1 MSTIINARSPYFH
14 KIVNNLANQG
24 YSLSGVQSEL
34 YIWSGLLSAQPLT
47 PTYTITKAPIGS
59 DEFINLELSVLV
71 RDFLD
76 TEYYNV
82 TEGIGGT
89 ADDAVWVQVN
99 STLFDGG
106 SIIVQKG
113 SRFLAFDG
121 YGYWDEG
128 VNPRTSTDPLVV
140 PTGDFTP
147 MVLMD
152 NRTVYFKRGE
162 DIRIPIFSE
171 PEGQA
176 VTTISAVWDLTD
188 VYWAQSNINWDASS
202 IPQNVIDSD
211 DTADKIQYLII
222 DSAQAL
228 TGDTITITSTVGELQ
243 EVVITLQEIDCGKY
257 DDYRV
262 IFYNKYGA
270 LQDFYMSKKS
280 SKELSIKSEDYNRN
294 IFNRE
299 LNSYNPLKHQKYTF
313 NIRANQSITLNS
325 EFLPENFNKLVE
337 QLFISEQVWISLVLK
352 VQPVVVGSK
361 KLKYK
366 TNINDKLIQYTVDF
380 DFSNSYINNV
390 I

>member
-14 KIVNNLANQG
+14 KIVNNFADQG
-24 YSLSGVQSEL
+24 YALSVVESKI
-34 YIWSGLLSAQPLT
+34 YIWSGLLSAQPTT
-47 PTYTITKAPIGS
+47 PTYTLTKAPIGS
-59 DEFINLELSVLV
+59 EEFINLELSVLI

-76 TEYYNV
+76 TEYYSV
-82 TEGIGGT
+82 TQGITGT
-89 ADDAVWVQVN
+89 ADDAIWVQVN
-99 STLFDGG
+99 STLYDGT

-152 NRTVYFKRGE
+152 NRIVYFKRGE

-171 PEGQA
+171 PA
-176 VTTISAVWDLTD
+176 PTVTTTISSVWDLTD
-188 VYWAQSNINWDASS
+188 FYWEQSNVNWDATT
-202 IPQNVIDSD
+202 IPQNVVDSD
-211 DTADKIQYLII
+211 NSLDKIQYVII

-228 TGDTITITSTVGELQ
+228 TGDTITITSTVGNSQ
-243 EVVITLQEIDCGKY
+243 IIVITLQEIECGKY

-280 SKELSIKSEDYNRN
+280 SKKLSIKSDDYNRN

-352 VQPVVVGSK
+352 VEPVVVGSK
-361 KLKYK
+361 TLKYK
-366 TNINDKLIQYTVDF
+366 THTNDKLIQYTVDF

>member
-1 MSTIINARSPYFH
+1 MSTIINARSPYF
-14 KIVNNLANQG
+14 KKYTNTTQG
-24 YSLSGVQSEL
+24 YYLSSIRARIT
-34 YIWSGLLSAQPLT
+34 IWSGLLSAQPAT
-47 PTYTITKAPIGS
+47 PTYDITKANIGS
-59 DEFINLELSVLV
+59 EEFTNLELSVLI

-76 TEYYNV
+76 TEYYSV

-89 ADDAVWVQVN
+89 ADDAVWVQVDVDM
-99 STLFDGG
+99 LDD
-106 SIIVQKG
+106 IVIFEQFQNT
-113 SRFLAFDG
+113 FLALDG

-128 VNPRTSTDPLVV
+128 SNPRTLLPSGPVQVLN
-140 PTGDFTP
+140 PTP

-162 DIRIPIFSE
+162 DIRIPVFSE
-171 PEGQA
+171 YCSNI
-176 VTTISAVWDLTD
+176 VTNIDSVWNLTD
-188 VYWAQSNINWDASS
+188 VYWAQANQNWDSTS
-202 IPQNVIDSD
+202 TPINVVDSD
-211 DTADKIQYLII
+211 DSADKIQYVII

-228 TGDTITITSTVGELQ
+228 TGNTITITSTCLTTITT
-243 EVVITLQEIDCGKY
+243 VITLQEIECGKY

-280 SKELSIKSEDYNRN
+280 SKDLKIKSEDYNRN
-294 IFNRE
+294 IFNRA
-299 LNSYNPLKHQKYTF
+299 NNKYNPLKHQKYTF

-337 QLFISEQVWISLVLK
+337 QLFISEQVWISLDIK

-361 KLKYK
+361 TLKYK
-366 TNINDKLIQYTVDF
+366 THTNDKLIQYTVDF

>member
-14 KIVNNLANQG
+14 KIVNNFANQG
-24 YSLSGVQSEL
+24 YALSVVESKI
-34 YIWSGLLSAQPLT
+34 YIWSGLLSDQPTT
-47 PTYTITKAPIGS
+47 PTYTLTKAPIGS
-59 DEFINLELSVLV
+59 EEFINLELSVLI

-76 TEYYNV
+76 TEYYSV
-82 TEGIGGT
+82 TQGITGT
-89 ADDAVWVQVN
+89 ADDAIWVQVN
-99 STLFDGG
+99 STLYDGT

-152 NRTVYFKRGE
+152 NRIVYFKRGE

-171 PEGQA
+171 PA
-176 VTTISAVWDLTD
+176 PTVTTTISSVWNLTD
-188 VYWAQSNINWDASS
+188 LYWEQSNVNWEATS
-202 IPQNVIDSD
+202 ITQNVVDSD
-211 DTADKIQYLII
+211 NSLDKIQYVII
-222 DSAQAL
+222 DSTSAL
-228 TGDTITITSTVGELQ
+228 TGDTITITSTVGNSQ
-243 EVVITLQEIDCGKY
+243 IIVITLQEIECGKY

-280 SKELSIKSEDYNRN
+280 SKKLSIKSDDYNRN

-352 VQPVVVGSK
+352 VEPVVVGSK
-361 KLKYK
+361 TLKYK
-366 TNINDKLIQYTVDF
+366 THTNDKLIQYTVDF

>member
-14 KIVNNLANQG
+14 KITNSQSSQG
-24 YSLSGVQSEL
+24 YSLSTAQSKI
-34 YIWSGLLSAQPLT
+34 YIWTGLLASKPAT
-47 PTYTITKAPIGS
+47 PTYTITKGPIGS
-59 DEFINLELSVLV
+59 DEFTNLELSVLI

-89 ADDAVWVQVN
+89 ADDAVWVVVDD
-99 STLFDGG
+99 TLYDGG
-106 SIIVQKG
+106 SVIETYTKT
-113 SRFLAFDG
+113 FLAFDG

-128 VNPRTSTDPLVV
+128 TNPRTSTDPLVT
-140 PTGDFTP
+140 PTGDYTP

-152 NRTVYFKRGE
+152 NRIVQFNRGE

-171 PEGQA
+171 SCA
-176 VTTISAVWDLTD
+176 NIVTTITAVWNTTD
-188 VYWAQSNINWDASS
+188 VYWEAANLNWDATT
-202 IPQNVIDSD
+202 IPQNVVDS
-211 DTADKIQYLII
+211 TNSADKIQYVII

-228 TGDTITITSTVGELQ
+228 SGDTITVTSTCGNLQ
-243 EVVITLQEIDCGKY
+243 TVVITLKEIECGVY

-270 LQDFYMSKKS
+270 LQDFYLNKKS
-280 SKELSIKSEDYNRN
+280 SKKLSIKNEDYDRN

-299 LNSYNPLKHQKYTF
+299 LNKYNPLKHQKYTF
-313 NIRANQSITLNS
+313 NVKANQSITMNT
-325 EFLPENFNKLVE
+325 EFLPEAFNQLVE
-337 QLFISEQVWISLVLK
+337 QLFISEQIWISLGLK
-352 VQPVVVGSK
+352 VEPVVATSK
-361 KLKYK
+361 QLDYK
-366 TNINDKLIQYTVDF
+366 TVTNDKLIQYTIGF